1 MPRGRKP
8 TGNRPLTAAQRQ
20 ARYRQ
25 RQSDNGAASAPR
37 PARPMRQVSRPQQ
50 WHAPTGQ
57 ARGLKA
63 HGARTAQ
70 APGSVCCLVR
80 CAARGLARWRHR
92 RGVADHCR
100 SRSRR
105 TGQHRTAAR
114 LWARLTVGRDTWTT
128 ARPREPQVP
137 PRRRSPRTGRRSLWV
152 RVPPLWT
159 PWTTRSAGA
168 TSPVLSTELSPKPAL
183 A

>member
-63 HGARTAQ
+63 HGAALLRLQ
-70 APGSVCCLVR
+70 AEY
-80 CAARGLARWRHR
+80 AAWFDALPEALRDGATGEALQTIDDLDLDELASIEPPRGF
-92 RGVADHCR
+92 
-100 SRSRR
+100 
-105 TGQHRTAAR
+105 
-114 LWARLTVGRDTWTT
+114 GRD
-128 ARPREPQVP
+128 
-137 PRRRSPRTGRRSLWV
+137 
-152 RVPPLWT
+152 
-159 PWTTRSAGA
+159 
-168 TSPVLSTELSPKPAL
+168 
-183 A
+183 